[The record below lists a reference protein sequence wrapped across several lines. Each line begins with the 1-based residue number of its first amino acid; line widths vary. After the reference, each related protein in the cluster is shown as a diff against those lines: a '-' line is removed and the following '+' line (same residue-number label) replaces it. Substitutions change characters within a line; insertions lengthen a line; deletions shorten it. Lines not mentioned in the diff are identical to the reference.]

1 MSKLESLTIKPEVTF
16 SVGSNNYRLIDESVE
31 LGLDNNIND
40 IKEYMTNNHGKG
52 KTTEEKDALY
62 LESQSLWKKLNESLE
77 SAKYNFY
84 LNKDQ
89 LKFISDLILTKLEY
103 DVNTVFFAIQL
114 KDLFESIK
122 STKLTEGEWA
132 HFPVNTTEVTYIYH
146 LISKH
151 KVKGLTKDSYLFSE
165 VLMLIGNISK
175 IFNYYET
182 TSKSLA
188 SDIQDWV
195 LTFEDGVS
203 FEQRENAEA

>member
-16 SVGSNNYRLIDESVE
+16 LVGENKYRLIDESVE
-31 LGLDNNIND
+31 SQLDSNIND
-40 IKEYMTNNHGKG
+40 IKEYMANNHGKG
-52 KTTEEKDALY
+52 KSTEEKDALY

-84 LNKDQ
+84 LNREQ
-89 LKFISDLILTKLEY
+89 LKFISDLILSKLEY

-114 KDLFESIK
+114 KELFESIK
-122 STKLTEGEWA
+122 STKLSEGEFT

-165 VLMLIGNISK
+165 VLILIGNISK

-182 TSKSLA
+182 TSKNLA

-195 LTFEDGVS
+195 LTFEEGVS
-203 FEQRENAEA
+203 FENREKVEA

>member
-1 MSKLESLTIKPEVTF
+1 MSKLESLTIKPEVKF
-16 SVGSNNYRLIDESVE
+16 SVGENNYRLIDESVE
-31 LGLDNNIND
+31 SQLDSNIND
-40 IKEYMTNNHGKG
+40 IKEYMANNHGKG
-52 KTTEEKDALY
+52 KSIEEQDALY
-62 LESQSLWKKLNESLE
+62 LESQSLWKRLNESLE

-84 LNKDQ
+84 LNREQ
-89 LKFISDLILTKLEY
+89 LKFISDLILSKLEY

-114 KDLFESIK
+114 KELFESIK
-122 STKLTEGEWA
+122 STKLSEGEFT

-165 VLMLIGNISK
+165 VLILIGNISK

-182 TSKSLA
+182 TSKNLA

-195 LTFEDGVS
+195 LTFEEGVS
-203 FEQRENAEA
+203 FENREKVEA